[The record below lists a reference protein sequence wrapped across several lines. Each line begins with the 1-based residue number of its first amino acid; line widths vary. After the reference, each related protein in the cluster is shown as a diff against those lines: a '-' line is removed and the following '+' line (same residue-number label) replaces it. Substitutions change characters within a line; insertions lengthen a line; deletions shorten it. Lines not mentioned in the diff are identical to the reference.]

1 MMDIPPRVSVRRQP
15 IDLAALSFICAAND
29 NVSRV
34 ASDFKLF
41 VNNSLQ
47 EAFQTQIIKGFCD
60 LWSIEDVPQ
69 ALSAVRQISYIVSPW
84 MSCQRRGKTR
94 VSSVVPVFS
103 DWDLITAVHVRIYVA
118 DMIRGAQPY
127 AIQYTRGGEQVEKEL
142 MTR

>member
-1 MMDIPPRVSVRRQP
+1 MMMDIPPRVSVRRQP

-69 ALSAVRQISYIVSPW
+69 ARDKFGFWNTGAAYHSAENSLECCAPNIIYRIPVD
-84 MSCQRRGKTR
+84 
-94 VSSVVPVFS
+94 VVP
-103 DWDLITAVHVRIYVA
+103 TAWQNEGFVRRPSI
-118 DMIRGAQPY
+118 
-127 AIQYTRGGEQVEKEL
+127 L
-142 MTR
+142 